1 LLCILHIDWGH
12 NVSGASPSVFANRLI
27 VLAGEITRVVFQVR
41 LANTPSAIAQAGEKV
56 KELAD
61 CLRQVHVDMEIQDW
75 SKLLDDKSVL
85 DQSLESHK
93 SSLNKVTDALD
104 DKNYDGRR
112 LRAIRKQLD
121 W

>member
-1 LLCILHIDWGH
+1 M
-12 NVSGASPSVFANRLI
+12 
-27 VLAGEITRVVFQVR
+27 FQVR
-41 LANTPSAIAQAGEKV
+41 LAHTPSAIAQAGEKV